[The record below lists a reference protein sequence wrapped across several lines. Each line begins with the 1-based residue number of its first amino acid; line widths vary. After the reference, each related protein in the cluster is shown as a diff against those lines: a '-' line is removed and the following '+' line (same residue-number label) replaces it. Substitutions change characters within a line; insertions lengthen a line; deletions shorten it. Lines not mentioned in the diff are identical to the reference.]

1 MSTGALPHLLQ
12 RLRRHYTLA
21 MLRTRQRQ
29 LAECIDGLEM
39 QIHQEQAE
47 LGDMLAEHG
56 RISAQLTQ
64 AEKPLPTFAR
74 TGWGQ
79 P

>member
-1 MSTGALPHLLQ
+1 MSTGALPHLWL
-12 RLRRHYTLA
+12 RLRRA
-21 MLRTRQRQ
+21 WQ
-29 LAECIDGLEM
+29 LASLRSRITQLADCIDGLEM

-47 LGDMLAEHG
+47 LRDMLAEHG